1 MLNRTFE
8 RSFAV
13 SIRFSLVRY
22 SVIESVQL
30 TSVRKAGLMI
40 YERVPLYM
48 RKMIFSQCQ
57 KGLGRKESNLHN
69 VCIHDLVVT
78 GLDTLPLRL
87 AISRPLGERSE
98 PCLAAKRPTASDEVA
113 RGRLVSLDGFSFAF
127 RAKNGEWCDSH
138 LGFQVSFA
146 SL

>member
-57 KGLGRKESNLHN
+57 KGLGRQESNLHN
-69 VCIHDLVVT
+69 VCINDLVVT

-87 AISRPLGERSE
+87 ATSRPLGERSE

-113 RGRLVSLDGFSFAF
+113 RGRRVSLDGFSFAF
-127 RAKNGEWCDSH
+127 RAKNGDSH
-138 LGFQVSFA
+138 LEFQVSFA
-146 SL
+146 SP

>member
-22 SVIESVQL
+22 SVIESVRL

-69 VCIHDLVVT
+69 VCINDLVVT

-87 AISRPLGERSE
+87 ATSR

-127 RAKNGEWCDSH
+127 RAKNGDSH
-138 LGFQVSFA
+138 LDFQVSFA
-146 SL
+146 SP